1 MKMTAEDLI
10 DKKRRGEKITV
21 LTCYDYPTAKFEEA
35 GGVDVLLV
43 GDSVGTNVL
52 GYASEREVTLEDMVH
67 HVKAVVRGA
76 ERAYVVA
83 DMPYLTYESLPDALD
98 TALHLTGVGA
108 DAVKLE
114 GFRPDI
120 VGHLA
125 GAGIDVWGHLG
136 YNPQVHDKAGLQAKT
151 AAAAMELVENCGLLE
166 AAGAKAVV
174 LEMVPEEVARVTTQ
188 RLSIPTIGI
197 GAGRFTDGQVLVI
210 NDVLGINPFEFRH
223 SRKYDNLSKRI
234 TDAVSRFVAEVKEGA
249 FPGEE
254 NVRHLSAEEEAQFS
268 KLVSE
273 S

>member
-1 MKMTAEDLI
+1 MTAEDLI

-21 LTCYDYPTAKFEEA
+21 LTCYDYPTAKLEEA

-52 GYASEREVTLEDMVH
+52 GYANEREVTLDDMIH

-108 DAVKLE
+108 NAVKME
-114 GFRPDI
+114 GFRPEI
-120 VGHLA
+120 TEHLA

-136 YNPQVHDKAGLQAKT
+136 YNPQVHEKAGLQAKT
-151 AAAAMELVENCGLLE
+151 AATAIELVNNCSLLE
-166 AAGAKAVV
+166 AAGAKALV
-174 LEMVPEEVARVTTQ
+174 LEMVPEEVARVVTQ

-223 SRKYDNLSKRI
+223 SRKYEDLRMRI
-234 TDAVSRFVAEVKEGA
+234 TDAVSRFVFDVKTGA

-254 NVRHLSAEEEAQFS
+254 NVCHLSAEEEAQFS
-268 KLVSE
+268 TLISE
-273 S
+273 P